1 MILKVK
7 EKNAV
12 KYAISILK
20 QGGLVI
26 YPTESSYGIGAD
38 FNNNEAKKRIYAIK
52 KRAKSKQLSVI
63 AGSLAAMRRYA
74 IIENDASLLAGKFMP
89 GPLTLVVKR
98 KGRGTIAFRISSH
111 PFALALAKLYG
122 KPITATSANIAGK
135 KAVYKIGDAIK
146 KFGGKVDLIIDGGYL
161 PRRNP
166 STVYDVEKKKILRKG
181 PVSEKDITKAL
192 KHSTSNPR

>member
-1 MILKVK
+1 MILKAK

-12 KYAISILK
+12 KYVISILK

-63 AGSLAAMRRYA
+63 AGSLAAIRKYA
-74 IIENDASLLAGKFMP
+74 EIGKDASLLARKFMP

-111 PFALALAKLYG
+111 PFALALAKRYG

-135 KAVYKIGDAIK
+135 KQLYKISDVIK
-146 KFGGKVDLIIDGGYL
+146 AFGGKADLIIDGGDL
-161 PRRNP
+161 LLSKP
-166 STVYDVEKKKILRKG
+166 STIYDIARKKLLRKG
-181 PVSEKDITKAL
+181 PVSGKDIRSAL
-192 KHSTSNPR
+192 KNKNLA